1 MMTYE
6 EIELVWNGTE
16 WVEINLLEYYIHRP
30 LITKEEAID
39 LLKLNLPPCVIGA
52 HYNWSDRKRITV
64 KNDKKRKY

>member
-16 WVEINLLEYYIHRP
+16 WVEINP

-39 LLKLNLPPCVIGA
+39 LLKLNLPPCVIGT

-64 KNDKKRKY
+64 KNDKKRKH